1 VCGSLAT
8 KAVLA
13 NKETWE
19 QGGSGKQENKGGA
32 APGKKVMWSNPEFN

>member
-19 QGGSGKQENKGGA
+19 QGCSGKQQGGSGKKM
-32 APGKKVMWSNPEFN
+32 KR